1 MWIALTPTLSQRERE
16 RERERKREEVK
27 PQAERSDGLSGLH
40 LPLWP
45 CREAQGVGRA
55 RQRSMPRIVL

>member
-55 RQRSMPRIVL
+55 RSEACALA